1 MNQQLQDFARA
12 KILEGLSKLPSDW
25 QDKFKLM
32 YGRAGGKRTVDDAK
46 VLPIADVVRDMPAD
60 KLDGALTQVD
70 NSLAKLPTS
79 AEPRCKLVGYA
90 GDNYPTHEAPTGEA
104 GLLDEVVGW
113 VCVHKDGGEPQLI
126 GLDDRKLA
134 NQRMKLPN
142 TWQLHPVTIRSA
154 AHPSPAWCAALNK
167 WALHRVRC
175 AR

>member
-46 VLPIADVVRDMPAD
+46 ALPIADVVRDMSAD

-70 NSLAKLPTS
+70 NSLAKLPP
-79 AEPRCKLVGYA
+79 APEPRSKLVSYA
-90 GDNYPTHEAPTGEA
+90 ETCYPTPAAATGESNPM
-104 GLLDEVVGW
+104 DEVVGW
-113 VCVHKDGGEPQLI
+113 VCVHKDGGEPKLL
-126 GLDDRKLA
+126 GLEDRKIA

-142 TWQLHPVTIRSA
+142 TWQLHPVTIRGA
-154 AHPSPAWCAALNK
+154 VQPSPAWCAALNK
-167 WALHRVRC
+167 WALHQVRC